1 MSYYTL
7 REAAEVL
14 QDNDYLYKGKTVVDR
29 TIVTM
34 ADNGLF
40 ESLKYCECG
49 KCRLVSESEINRMLN
64 LRS

>member
-1 MSYYTL
+1 MIFYTL
-7 REAAEVL
+7 REAARIL
-14 QDNDYLYKGKTVVDR
+14 QGYGFVYHRKTVVDR

-49 KCRLVSESEINRMLN
+49 KCRMVSESEINRMLN
-64 LRS
+64 LSS

>member
-1 MSYYTL
+1 MKNYTL
-7 REAAEVL
+7 KEVARIL
-14 QDNDYLYKGKTVVDR
+14 QECAFIYKGKTVVSR
-29 TIVTM
+29 TITTM

-49 KCRLVSESEINRMLN
+49 KCRMVSESEINRMLN